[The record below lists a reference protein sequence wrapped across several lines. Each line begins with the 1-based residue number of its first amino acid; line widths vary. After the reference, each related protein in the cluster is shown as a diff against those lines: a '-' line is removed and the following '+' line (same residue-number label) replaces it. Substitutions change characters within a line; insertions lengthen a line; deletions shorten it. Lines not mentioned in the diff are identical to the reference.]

1 MELSVVIPVYGCKA
15 ALHELYERLTDTLAK
30 ITDDYE
36 IILVNDSCP
45 QDSWS
50 VIEKICESDKKV
62 VGIDLSRNFGQ
73 AKAVTAGLDHS
84 SGEWVVVMD
93 CDLQDKPEEIIKL
106 YNKAQ
111 EGYDVVFANRVDRKD
126 TSIKIFFSKMFYR
139 IYRFLS
145 GNDYNS
151 ENGNFSICRRIVVD
165 SFCRMR
171 EYHRDYALYVYWM
184 GFRRTSIDVLTDPRK
199 EGKSSY
205 NLKRKLDLAED
216 LLISQSDAL
225 LRFTAY
231 LGFAITLISFLYIL
245 FLVFQYFVR
254 SIDPGW
260 TSIIATILLIG
271 GLTISSI
278 GVVGLYIGKI
288 FMQSKNRPL
297 YIIREVK
304 NKEIENE

>member
-111 EGYDVVFANRVDRKD
+111 EGYDVVFAKRVDRKD

-139 IYRFLS
+139 IY
-145 GNDYNS
+145 
-151 ENGNFSICRRIVVD
+151 
-165 SFCRMR
+165 
-171 EYHRDYALYVYWM
+171 
-184 GFRRTSIDVLTDPRK
+184 K
-199 EGKSSY
+199 
-205 NLKRKLDLAED
+205 
-216 LLISQSDAL
+216 
-225 LRFTAY
+225 
-231 LGFAITLISFLYIL
+231 
-245 FLVFQYFVR
+245 
-254 SIDPGW
+254 
-260 TSIIATILLIG
+260 
-271 GLTISSI
+271 
-278 GVVGLYIGKI
+278 
-288 FMQSKNRPL
+288 
-297 YIIREVK
+297 
-304 NKEIENE
+304 